1 LALSVLVAF
10 EYVMAKTKTQRNQK
24 IHVDTL
30 QTTLDKLGQLETKP
44 KAELTLRE
52 SIYFLRD
59 KLKSALRKGYS
70 FQDLS
75 DILANQEILISAATL
90 KQYLTDIQK
99 ESSSRQRNK
108 SRQVKQSNSKKPSV
122 KTAECGHAQAL
133 DLKSRERVTSSTNVT
148 SSLDELSKDVLAV
161 ETNRIK
167 KVEKVVNTE
176 SSSNSSVEPDSDDS
190 QFQPQISQSK
200 HQKNPQTRPK
210 VLSGS
215 YEDLSSEFNHW

>member
-1 LALSVLVAF
+1 VTF

-108 SRQVKQSNSKKPSV
+108 SRQVKKSNSIKPSV
-122 KTAECGHAQAL
+122 K
-133 DLKSRERVTSSTNVT
+133 TSSTNVT
-148 SSLDELSKDVLAV
+148 SSKEELSKDILSV
-161 ETNRIK
+161 ETNRMK
-167 KVEKVVNTE
+167 KVEEVVNLDSESGSTE
-176 SSSNSSVEPDSDDS
+176 DFDSDNS

-200 HQKNPQTRPK
+200 HQKTHLTKPK
-210 VLSGS
+210 VLSGN
-215 YEDLSSEFNHW
+215 YKDLSSQFNQW

>member
-1 LALSVLVAF
+1 
-10 EYVMAKTKTQRNQK
+10 MAKTQTKRNQK
-24 IHVDTL
+24 IPVDTL

-70 FQDLS
+70 FEDLS

-90 KQYLTDIQK
+90 KQYLTDIKK

-108 SRQVKQSNSKKPSV
+108 SRQVKKGNSSEFSV
-122 KTAECGHAQAL
+122 KESS
-133 DLKSRERVTSSTNVT
+133 KSTSTNVT
-148 SSLDELSKDVLAV
+148 SSFDELSKDVLAV

-167 KVEKVVNTE
+167 EVQEVVNFD
-176 SSSNSSVEPDSDDS
+176 SKLSSSVEPDSDNS
-190 QFQPQISQSK
+190 QSQSIKSQSK
-200 HQKNPQTRPK
+200 HQKTLKKTKPK
-210 VLSGS
+210 VLSGN
-215 YEDLSSEFNHW
+215 YEDLSGEFNHW

>member
-1 LALSVLVAF
+1 
-10 EYVMAKTKTQRNQK
+10 MTKTKRNQK

-108 SRQVKQSNSKKPSV
+108 SRQVKKSNSSESSV
-122 KTAECGHAQAL
+122 KE
-133 DLKSRERVTSSTNVT
+133 SSTSTSTNVT
-148 SSLDELSKDVLAV
+148 SSKDELSKDVLAV

-167 KVEKVVNTE
+167 EVQEVVNKDSE
-176 SSSNSSVEPDSDDS
+176 SKSSVEPDSDNS
-190 QFQPQISQSK
+190 QSQSVLSQSK
-200 HQKNPQTRPK
+200 HQKTLKKTKPK
-210 VLSGS
+210 VLSGN
-215 YEDLSSEFNHW
+215 YEDLSSQFNHW

>member
-1 LALSVLVAF
+1 
-10 EYVMAKTKTQRNQK
+10 MTKTKRNQK

-108 SRQVKQSNSKKPSV
+108 SRQVKKSNSNQPSV
-122 KTAECGHAQAL
+122 K
-133 DLKSRERVTSSTNVT
+133 TSSTNVT
-148 SSLDELSKDVLAV
+148 SSKDELSKDVLAV

-176 SSSNSSVEPDSDDS
+176 SSSNSSVEPDSDDG

-200 HQKNPQTRPK
+200 HQKNTQTRQK
-210 VLSGS
+210 VLSGN
-215 YEDLSSEFNHW
+215 YEDLSSEFNQW

>member
-1 LALSVLVAF
+1 MAF
-10 EYVMAKTKTQRNQK
+10 EYVMTKTKTKRNQK

-75 DILANQEILISAATL
+75 DILASQEILISAATL

-108 SRQVKQSNSKKPSV
+108 SRQVKKSNSSESSV
-122 KTAECGHAQAL
+122 KE
-133 DLKSRERVTSSTNVT
+133 SSTSTSTNVT
-148 SSLDELSKDVLAV
+148 SSKDELSKDVLAV

-167 KVEKVVNTE
+167 EVQEVVNKD
-176 SSSNSSVEPDSDDS
+176 SKSFSSVEPDSDNS
-190 QFQPQISQSK
+190 QIQSVQSQSK
-200 HQKNPQTRPK
+200 HQKTLKKTKPK
-210 VLSGS
+210 VLSGN
-215 YEDLSSEFNHW
+215 YEDLSSHFNHW

>member
-1 LALSVLVAF
+1 
-10 EYVMAKTKTQRNQK
+10 MMTKTKRNQK

-75 DILANQEILISAATL
+75 LILANQEILISAATL

-108 SRQVKQSNSKKPSV
+108 SRQVKKSNSKKPSV
-122 KTAECGHAQAL
+122 KT
-133 DLKSRERVTSSTNVT
+133 SSINVT
-148 SSLDELSKDVLAV
+148 SFKDESKPGKE
-161 ETNRIK
+161 ETEIDKLK
-167 KVEKVVNTE
+167 KVESDKKLD
-176 SSSNSSVEPDSDDS
+176 SKLSSSVEPDSDS
-190 QFQPQISQSK
+190 GQFQPVLGQSK
-200 HQKNPQTRPK
+200 HQKTHLNKAK
-210 VLSGS
+210 VLSGN

>member
-1 LALSVLVAF
+1 LALSVLVTF

-108 SRQVKQSNSKKPSV
+108 SRQVKKSNSNQPSV
-122 KTAECGHAQAL
+122 K
-133 DLKSRERVTSSTNVT
+133 TSSTNVT
-148 SSLDELSKDVLAV
+148 SSKDELSKDVLAV

-167 KVEKVVNTE
+167 EVEKVVNTE
-176 SSSNSSVEPDSDDS
+176 SSSNSSVEPDSDDG
-190 QFQPQISQSK
+190 QFQPIKSQSK
-200 HQKNPQTRPK
+200 HQKNTQTRQK
-210 VLSGS
+210 VLSGN
-215 YEDLSSEFNHW
+215 YEDLSSEFNQW

>member
-1 LALSVLVAF
+1 
-10 EYVMAKTKTQRNQK
+10 MTKTKTKRNQK

-30 QTTLDKLGQLETKP
+30 QTTSYKLGQLETKP

-75 DILANQEILISAATL
+75 EILANQEILISAATL

-108 SRQVKQSNSKKPSV
+108 SRQVKKGNSSEFSV
-122 KTAECGHAQAL
+122 KE
-133 DLKSRERVTSSTNVT
+133 SSTSTSTSTNIT

-167 KVEKVVNTE
+167 EVQEVVNKD
-176 SSSNSSVEPDSDDS
+176 SKSFSSVEPDSDNS
-190 QFQPQISQSK
+190 QIQSVQSQSK
-200 HQKNPQTRPK
+200 HQKTLKKTKPK
-210 VLSGS
+210 VLSGN
-215 YEDLSSEFNHW
+215 YEDLSSHFNHW

>member
-1 LALSVLVAF
+1 LALSVLVARK
-10 EYVMAKTKTQRNQK
+10 YVMAKTKTQRNQK
-24 IHVDTL
+24 IPVDTL

-108 SRQVKQSNSKKPSV
+108 SRQVKKSNSNQPSV
-122 KTAECGHAQAL
+122 KT
-133 DLKSRERVTSSTNVT
+133 SSTNFT
-148 SSLDELSKDVLAV
+148 SSKEELSKDVLAV

-167 KVEKVVNTE
+167 KVEEVVVDKDSE
-176 SSSNSSVEPDSDDS
+176 SKSSVEPDLDN
-190 QFQPQISQSK
+190 SQSQSVLSQSS
-200 HQKNPQTRPK
+200 HQKTLKKTKPK
-210 VLSGS
+210 VLSGN
-215 YEDLSSEFNHW
+215 YKDLSSEFNQW